1 MKKGFAAL
9 IAIFV
14 IYCLYWA
21 TGRSVMIDRLTASFD
36 DLEAR
41 GYAVD
46 HVGLSAGGFPFS
58 FRSSLT
64 DPQIQSP
71 SSEPKP
77 WSIKA
82 DHLTLQ
88 SRALTPLHWRAMHH
102 GEARIDFRGP
112 NRKRWLFDVQPLSVD
127 IDTHAKLSGKLK
139 SINASILRPKLK
151 AVIGTRPPIM
161 GLEDGQIK
169 IKAEGQNLVF
179 SISMTNIMLDP
190 DTLPKWQRAFGSKLD
205 KIDLTFTAEGLTSF
219 SQTERKKW
227 AQAGRLKGQSWTLN
241 WNNNIFKG
249 DFDITLSPS
258 GANGTLRAE
267 AEGLPGLIS
276 QIGHAGVVS
285 KEQATALTLA
295 GNLLPQSQ
303 TGTHEMSLK
312 IRNGNI
318 LLFGQKIFSFSQ

>member
-1 MKKGFAAL
+1 
-9 IAIFV
+9 
-14 IYCLYWA
+14 
-21 TGRSVMIDRLTASFD
+21 MIDRLTASFD
-36 DLEAR
+36 NLESG
-41 GYAVD
+41 GYVID
-46 HVGLSAGGFPFS
+46 HTGLSAGGFPFL

-64 DPQIQSP
+64 DPQIMSP
-71 SSEPKP
+71 SSQPKP

-88 SRALTPLHWRAMHH
+88 SLAITPLHWRAMHH
-102 GEARIDFRGP
+102 GEARVDMRGP
-112 NRKRWLFDVQPLSVD
+112 NRKRWLFDVQPFSVD

-169 IKAEGQNLVF
+169 IKAEDQNLVF
-179 SISMTNIMLDP
+179 SISMTNIILDP

-205 KIDLTFTAEGLTSF
+205 NLELTFTAEELTSF
-219 SQTERKKW
+219 SETERENW
-227 AQAGRLKGQSWTLN
+227 VNSGRLKGQSWTLN

-267 AEGLPGLIS
+267 AEDFPGLIN

-285 KEQATALTLA
+285 QEQAAALTLA

-303 TGTHEMSLK
+303 TGAHEMTLN
-312 IRNGNI
+312 IRDGNI
-318 LLFGQKIFSFSQ
+318 LLFGQKIFSFNQ